1 MINHP
6 SEALVTD
13 VVPPYVLKPWR
24 QNSEFRAQKREP
36 WVLIADDDP
45 NVGPLVSAALRP
57 YDIHTEAVGSGEDAL
72 NRLRM
77 RKYDLVVLDLEMADI
92 HGFEVLRALRDLPR
106 YKKPVPV
113 LILTAN
119 TSDDALARSFGY
131 GADEFVKKPFD
142 LRELGVRAFR
152 LIRPFGNE

>member
-6 SEALVTD
+6 SETLVMD
-13 VVPPYVLKPWR
+13 VVLPYVLKPWR
-24 QNSEFRAQKREP
+24 QNGEFRVQKREP

-57 YDIHTEAVGSGEDAL
+57 YDIHTETVAGGEDAL
-72 NRLRM
+72 NRLRL
-77 RKYDLVVLDLEMADI
+77 RKYDLVVLDLEMSDI
-92 HGFEVLRALRDLPR
+92 HGFEVLRSLREIPR
-106 YKKPVPV
+106 YRKPVPV

-119 TSDDALARSFGY
+119 SGHDALARSFGY

-142 LRELGVRAFR
+142 LHELGVRAFR
-152 LIRPFGNE
+152 LIRPYGAE